1 MGLFDKI
8 KNQQKLEIPKNTD
21 NFTEDELKYLLTL
34 IAHSEF
40 KGIDLQI
47 IYNIT
52 AKIQNKLIR

>member
-8 KNQQKLEIPKNTD
+8 KNQQKLEISKNTD